1 MSLNRYPDNWT
12 ELALAVKE
20 SANWQCQRCGRLCL
34 KPGETLPDTLKPTF
48 RRYLSQ
54 LNCQLNWNK

>member
-1 MSLNRYPDNWT
+1 MS
-12 ELALAVKE
+12 ELLEALIEQRRQEATSYQEYLENVKQL
-20 SANWQCQRCGRLCL
+20 AKQIFQ
-34 KPGETLPDTLKPTF
+34 PTF